1 MGSRGA
7 DQGLP
12 LSFLDLFACV
22 ASDFPDL
29 HEHPASCSLRGLP
42 APRRAP
48 PRGILCTRVM
58 RRSQAS
64 LEYKVDLETM
74 MRRRESYVLDF
85 EECDPLRVKY
95 LTRPAMRRRPPG
107 TFSSFSPVSAFCGG
121 ARVLRAPAITSNYFL
136 SSRSHYP
143 LISTAMPLA
152 KAPTV
157 FCSGGSRGIGLA
169 VAVKLAQA
177 VSEVQDW

>member
-107 TFSSFSPVSAFCGG
+107 ARRLCLGAALNFSEFKEERGESSGYSSC
-121 ARVLRAPAITSNYFL
+121 ITPPWCQQITKVYLHMF
-136 SSRSHYP
+136 
-143 LISTAMPLA
+143 
-152 KAPTV
+152 
-157 FCSGGSRGIGLA
+157 
-169 VAVKLAQA
+169 
-177 VSEVQDW
+177 